1 MYEYSAKLVRVVD
14 GDTVDLEV
22 DLGFSIT
29 VRDRF
34 RLDGIDTPERG
45 QKGFQK
51 AKTFLTRLLK
61 DKELVVRTAK
71 AKEKYGRY
79 LAEIFVEFAGP
90 IDTSVNAIL
99 VAKKL
104 AVPYD
109 GGKKDG
115 LAQ

>member
-1 MYEYSAKLVRVVD
+1 MYEYSAKLIKVID

-45 QKGFQK
+45 QPGYQE
-51 AKTFLTRLLK
+51 AKTFVTKLLSMK
-61 DKELVVRTAK
+61 KIVIRTAK
-71 AKEKYGRY
+71 AREKYGRY
-79 LAEIFVEFAGP
+79 LAEVFVESAGP
-90 IDTSVNAIL
+90 IETSVNAIL